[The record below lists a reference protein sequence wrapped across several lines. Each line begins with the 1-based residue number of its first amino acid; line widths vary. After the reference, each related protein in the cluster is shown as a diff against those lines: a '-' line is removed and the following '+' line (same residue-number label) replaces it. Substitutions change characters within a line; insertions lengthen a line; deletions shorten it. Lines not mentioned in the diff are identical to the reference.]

1 MLLYLEKGNWVI
13 DMKISGK
20 TVIYMMRI
28 VGSVIILAAL
38 ALIGYLAWITSNVG
52 LDGFLIFGFGVG
64 IISLAVAGLMIYFS
78 FRIMFE
84 EDIEKEIE
92 AVEKKEKKHIHF
104 RKCG

>member
-20 TVIYMMRI
+20 MVIYMMRI

-52 LDGFLIFGFGVG
+52 LDGFLISGFGVG

-92 AVEKKEKKHIHF
+92 AVEKKEKKYIHF

>member
-20 TVIYMMRI
+20 MVIYTMRI
-28 VGSVIILAAL
+28 IGSVIILAAL
-38 ALIGYLAWITSNVG
+38 GLIGYLAWITSNVG
-52 LDGFLIFGFGVG
+52 LDGFLISGVG
-64 IISLAVAGLMIYFS
+64 VGLISLAAAGSMIYFS

-84 EDIEKEIE
+84 ENVEETIE

>member
-28 VGSVIILAAL
+28 VGSIIILAAF

-52 LDGFLIFGFGVG
+52 LDGFLISGFGVG

-84 EDIEKEIE
+84 EDVDEAIET
-92 AVEKKEKKHIHF
+92 VEMKEKKHIHF